1 VRRSRDRD
9 QGPGSKERGA
19 RGEKQEAG
27 CGLQSAIRDPRSLF
41 SILHSPS
48 SIFHSPSS
56 ILHSSLSPLL
66 PSLLPLAFL
75 LLFYFYP
82 IASILTLSF
91 APEGRLSLAAL
102 GKLFGTP
109 YYLQTLWFTAW
120 QAALSTLLTVG
131 LALPG
136 AYVFARYDFPGKS
149 LVQALTT
156 VPFVLPTIVV
166 ALAFTALLG
175 PRGLLNLA
183 LMAVLGLDRPPLD
196 LQYTLAI
203 ILLAHV
209 FYNYT
214 LVLRIVGTYWSN
226 LDPRLE
232 EAARMLGAGRWRA
245 FREVTLP
252 LLAPAIGAAALLVF
266 IFCFTSFGVILVL
279 GGPRFAT
286 LEVEIYRQTIQ
297 YLNLPLAAALSVIQV
312 VCTFALMAAYTRL
325 QARVTRPVE
334 LRPRRVTQRRLRG
347 WRAWLVVGANVG
359 LMLALLVAPLA
370 ALVERSLTLPAQAG
384 VSLAFYRQLFENPRG
399 SAFYVPPVAAVRNSV
414 GFALATVGLSVAL
427 GLMAAAVLD
436 GGGARGS
443 RLAGLR
449 RLLDPLFML
458 PLGTSAVTLGLG
470 YIVALDEPPL
480 DLRTSPLLVV
490 LAHTLVALPFVVR
503 SVLPA
508 LRSIDPRLRE
518 AAGLLG
524 ASPWRVWRDVD
535 LPIVARAVL
544 VGAVFAFTVSMGE
557 FGATSLI
564 ARPERP
570 TMPIAI
576 YRFLARPGVANYGQA
591 LAMSTL
597 LMLVCTLGFLAIERF
612 RVGEVG
618 EF

>member
-1 VRRSRDRD
+1 
-9 QGPGSKERGA
+9 
-19 RGEKQEAG
+19 
-27 CGLQSAIRDPRSLF
+27 
-41 SILHSPS
+41 
-48 SIFHSPSS
+48 
-56 ILHSSLSPLL
+56 
-66 PSLLPLAFL
+66 LPLVFL

-82 IASILTLSF
+82 LGSILALSF
-91 APEGRLSLAAL
+91 APEGQPSLAAVGEL
-102 GKLFGTP
+102 LRTP
-109 YYLQTLWFTAW
+109 YYLRTLWFTTW
-120 QAALSTLLTVG
+120 QAGLSTLLTVG

-156 VPFVLPTIVV
+156 VPFVLPTMVV

-175 PRGLLNLA
+175 PRGLVNAA
-183 LMAVLGLDRPPLD
+183 LMGALGLDRPPLD
-196 LQYTLAI
+196 LQYRLAI

-209 FYNYT
+209 FYNYA
-214 LVLRIVGTYWSN
+214 LVLRVVGTYWAN

-232 EAARMLGAGRWRA
+232 EAARVLGAGRWWA
-245 FREVTLP
+245 FREVTWPRLV
-252 LLAPAIGAAALLVF
+252 PAIGAAALLVF
-266 IFCFTSFGVILVL
+266 IFCFTSFGVVLVL

-286 LEVEIYRQTIQ
+286 LEVEIYRQTVH
-297 YLNLPLAAALSVIQV
+297 YLNLPLAAALSVVQILF
-312 VCTFALMAAYTRL
+312 TLALMGVYTRL
-325 QARVTRPVE
+325 QARVARPVE
-334 LRPRRVTQRRLRG
+334 LRSRRATQHRAHT
-347 WRAWLVVGANVG
+347 WRARLVVGANVG
-359 LMLALLVAPLA
+359 LMLALLVAPLV
-370 ALVERSLTLPAQAG
+370 ALLARSVTLSGAGG
-384 VSLAFYRQLFENPRG
+384 VSLASYVQLFENPRG

-414 GFALATVGLSVAL
+414 GFALATTGLSVVL
-427 GLMAAAVLD
+427 GLMAAAMLD
-436 GGGARGS
+436 GAGAAGGGGTAHRPRRRGQHV
-443 RLAGLR
+443 R

-470 YIVALDEPPL
+470 YVVALDEPPL
-480 DLRTSPLLVV
+480 NLRTSPLLVV

-508 LRSIDPRLRE
+508 LRTIDPHLRQ
-518 AAGLLG
+518 AAAVLG
-524 ASPWRVWRDVD
+524 ASPWRVWWEVD

-570 TMPIAI
+570 TMPVAI
-576 YRFLARPGVANYGQA
+576 YRFLARPGAANYGQA

>member
-1 VRRSRDRD
+1 M
-9 QGPGSKERGA
+9 
-19 RGEKQEAG
+19 
-27 CGLQSAIRDPRSLF
+27 
-41 SILHSPS
+41 
-48 SIFHSPSS
+48 
-56 ILHSSLSPLL
+56 
-66 PSLLPLAFL
+66 PLAFL
-75 LLFYFYP
+75 FIFYFYP
-82 IASILTLSF
+82 LVSILALSF
-91 APEGRLSLAAL
+91 APDGHFDPAAL

-109 YYLQTLWFTAW
+109 YYLQTLWFTTW

-156 VPFVLPTIVV
+156 IPFVLPTIVV

-175 PRGLLNLA
+175 PNGLLNLA
-183 LMAVLGLDRPPLD
+183 LIRLLGLDRPPLN
-196 LQYTLAI
+196 LQHTLTI

-214 LVLRIVGTYWSN
+214 LVLRIVGTYWAN
-226 LDPRLE
+226 LDPRLG
-232 EAARMLGAGRWRA
+232 EAARLLGANRWRA
-245 FREVTLP
+245 FREVMLP

-266 IFCFTSFGVILVL
+266 IFCFTSFGVVLVL

-286 LEVEIYRQTIQ
+286 LEVEIYRQTVH
-297 YLNLPLAAALSVIQV
+297 YLNLPLAAVLSIVQILF
-312 VCTFALMAAYTRL
+312 TFTLMAVYTRL
-325 QARVTRPVE
+325 QVRRRGMLE
-334 LRPRRVTQRRLRG
+334 LRPRQVTQRRPHG
-347 WRAWLVVGANVG
+347 WREWLIVGINVG
-359 LMLALLVAPLA
+359 LMLALLAAPLI
-370 ALVERSLTLPAQAG
+370 ALVERSLTLSATG
-384 VSLAFYRQLFENPRG
+384 GMSLTFYRQLFHDPRG
-399 SAFYVPPVAAVRNSV
+399 SAFYVPPVTAVRYSV
-414 GFALATVGLSVAL
+414 GFALVTVGLSVVL

-436 GGGARGS
+436 NWGSAPSARSPRTRG
-443 RLAGLR
+443 RWLR
-449 RLLDPLFML
+449 RLLDPIFML

-480 DLRTSPLLVV
+480 NLRTSPLLVV
-490 LAHTLVALPFVVR
+490 IAHTLVALPFVVR
-503 SVLPA
+503 SVLPV
-508 LRSIDPRLRE
+508 LRSIHPHLRE
-518 AAGLLG
+518 AAALLG
-524 ASPWRVWRDVD
+524 ASPWCVWREVD

-570 TMPIAI
+570 TMPIVI
-576 YRFLARPGVANYGQA
+576 YRFLSRPGVANYGQA

>member
-1 VRRSRDRD
+1 MQD
-9 QGPGSKERGA
+9 
-19 RGEKQEAG
+19 AG
-27 CGLQSAIRDPRSLF
+27 QR
-41 SILHSPS
+41 
-48 SIFHSPSS
+48 
-56 ILHSSLSPLL
+56 LL
-66 PSLLPLAFL
+66 LASCILPLAFL

-82 IASILTLSF
+82 LFSILTLSF
-91 APEGRLSLAAL
+91 APEGHFSLAPL
-102 GKLFGTP
+102 EKLFSTP
-109 YYLQTLWFTAW
+109 YYVHVLWFTTW
-120 QAALSTLLTVG
+120 QATLSTLLTVG

-175 PRGLLNLA
+175 PHGLINLA
-183 LMAVLGLDRPPLD
+183 LMGLLGLDRPPLN
-196 LQYTLAI
+196 LQHTLAI
-203 ILLAHV
+203 ILLAHI

-214 LVLRIVGTYWSN
+214 LVLRIVGTYWAN

-232 EAARMLGAGRWRA
+232 EAARMLGANRWRA

-252 LLAPAIGAAALLVF
+252 LLTPAIGAAALLVF
-266 IFCFTSFGVILVL
+266 VFCFTSFGVILVL

-286 LEVEIYRQTIQ
+286 LEVEIYHQTIH
-297 YLNLPLAAALSVIQV
+297 YLNLPLAAALSVVQILF
-312 VCTFALMAAYTRL
+312 TFALMAAYTRL
-325 QARVTRPVE
+325 QARTTLPLE
-334 LRPRRVTQRRLRG
+334 LRPRQVTQRWPRY
-347 WRAWLVVGANVG
+347 WREWLVVGANVG
-359 LMLALLVAPLA
+359 LMLVLLVTPLA
-370 ALVERSLTLPAQAG
+370 ALVERSLTLSTTGG
-384 VSLAFYRQLFENPRG
+384 VSLAFYRQLFYNPRG

-414 GFALATVGLSVAL
+414 GFALATMGLSVVL

-436 GGGARGS
+436 SQNPARSPRG
-443 RLAGLR
+443 RGRWLR
-449 RLLDPLFML
+449 RLLDPIFML

-470 YIVALDEPPL
+470 FIVALDEPPL
-480 DLRTSPLLVV
+480 NLRTSPLLVV

-508 LRSIDPRLRE
+508 LRSIHPRLRE
-518 AAGLLG
+518 AAALLG
-524 ASPWRVWRDVD
+524 ASPWRVWREVD

-544 VGAVFAFTVSMGE
+544 VGAVFAFTISMGE

-576 YRFLARPGVANYGQA
+576 YRFLGRPGTVNYGQA

-612 RVGEVG
+612 RLGEVG

>member
-1 VRRSRDRD
+1 M
-9 QGPGSKERGA
+9 SKWVDEDAGKGA
-19 RGEKQEAG
+19 PYPH
-27 CGLQSAIRDPRSLF
+27 LLIPRLLIY
-41 SILHSPS
+41 SI
-48 SIFHSPSS
+48 
-56 ILHSSLSPLL
+56 PLT
-66 PSLLPLAFL
+66 FL
-75 LLFYFYP
+75 LVFYFYP

-91 APEGRLSLAAL
+91 APEGRFDPAAL
-102 GKLFGTP
+102 GKLFSTP
-109 YYLQTLWFTAW
+109 YYLQTLWFTTW

-175 PRGLLNLA
+175 PHGLLNLA
-183 LMAVLGLDRPPLD
+183 LMGLLGLDQPPLD
-196 LQYTLAI
+196 LQHTLTV

-214 LVLRIVGTYWSN
+214 LVLRMVGTYWAN
-226 LDPRLE
+226 LDPQLG
-232 EAARMLGAGRWRA
+232 EAARLLGANRWRA
-245 FREVTLP
+245 FREVALP

-266 IFCFTSFGVILVL
+266 IFCFTSFGVVLVL

-286 LEVEIYRQTIQ
+286 LEVEIYHQTIH
-297 YLNLPLAAALSVIQV
+297 YLNLPLAAALSLIQIIF
-312 VCTFALMAAYTRL
+312 TFTLMATYTRL
-325 QARVTRPVE
+325 QARKTLPLE
-334 LRPRRVTQRRLRG
+334 LRPRQVTQRRPRR
-347 WRAWLVVGANVG
+347 WREWLVVGTNVG
-359 LMLALLVAPLA
+359 LMLVLLVAPLV
-370 ALVERSLTLPAQAG
+370 ALVERSLTLSTTGG
-384 VSLAFYRQLFENPRG
+384 VSLAFYRQLFYNPRG

-414 GFALATVGLSVAL
+414 GFALATVGLSVVL

-436 GGGARGS
+436 NAGTDSARGS
-443 RLAGLR
+443 GSSARSPRPRGRWLR
-449 RLLDPLFML
+449 RLLDPVFML

-480 DLRTSPLLVV
+480 NLRTSPLLIV

-508 LRSIDPRLRE
+508 LRSIHPHLRE
-518 AAGLLG
+518 AAALLG
-524 ASPWRVWRDVD
+524 ASPWHVWREVD
-535 LPIVARAVL
+535 LPIVARSVL
-544 VGAVFAFTVSMGE
+544 VGAVFAFTISMGE

-570 TMPIAI
+570 TMPVAI
-576 YRFLARPGVANYGQA
+576 YRFLGRPGTANYGQA

-597 LMLVCTLGFLAIERF
+597 LMLVCTLGFLALERF

>member
-1 VRRSRDRD
+1 MQD
-9 QGPGSKERGA
+9 
-19 RGEKQEAG
+19 AG
-27 CGLQSAIRDPRSLF
+27 QR
-41 SILHSPS
+41 
-48 SIFHSPSS
+48 
-56 ILHSSLSPLL
+56 LL
-66 PSLLPLAFL
+66 LASCILPLAFL

-82 IASILTLSF
+82 LFSILTLSF
-91 APEGRLSLAAL
+91 APEGHFSLAPL
-102 GKLFGTP
+102 EKLFSTP
-109 YYLQTLWFTAW
+109 YYVHVLWFTTW
-120 QAALSTLLTVG
+120 QATLSTLLTVG

-175 PRGLLNLA
+175 PHGLINLA
-183 LMAVLGLDRPPLD
+183 LMGLLGLDRPPLN
-196 LQYTLAI
+196 LQHTLAI
-203 ILLAHV
+203 ILLAHI

-214 LVLRIVGTYWSN
+214 LVLRIVGTYWAN

-232 EAARMLGAGRWRA
+232 EAARMLGANRWRA

-252 LLAPAIGAAALLVF
+252 LLTPAIGAAALLVF
-266 IFCFTSFGVILVL
+266 VFCFTSFGVILVL

-286 LEVEIYRQTIQ
+286 LEVEIYHQTIH
-297 YLNLPLAAALSVIQV
+297 YLNLPLAAALSVVQILF
-312 VCTFALMAAYTRL
+312 TFALMAAYTRL
-325 QARVTRPVE
+325 QARTTLPLE
-334 LRPRRVTQRRLRG
+334 LRPRQVTQRWPRY
-347 WRAWLVVGANVG
+347 WREWLVVGANVG
-359 LMLALLVAPLA
+359 LMLMLLVTPLA
-370 ALVERSLTLPAQAG
+370 ALVERSLTLSTTGG
-384 VSLAFYRQLFENPRG
+384 VSLAFYRQLFYNPRG

-414 GFALATVGLSVAL
+414 GFALATMGLSVVL

-436 GGGARGS
+436 SQNPARSPRG
-443 RLAGLR
+443 RGRWLR

-470 YIVALDEPPL
+470 FIVALDEPPL
-480 DLRTSPLLVV
+480 NLRTSPLLVV

-508 LRSIDPRLRE
+508 LRSIHPRLRE
-518 AAGLLG
+518 AAALLG
-524 ASPWRVWRDVD
+524 ASPWRVWREVD

-544 VGAVFAFTVSMGE
+544 VGAVFAFTISMGE

-576 YRFLARPGVANYGQA
+576 YRFLGRPGTVNYGQA

-612 RVGEVG
+612 RAGEVG

>member
-1 VRRSRDRD
+1 MQD
-9 QGPGSKERGA
+9 
-19 RGEKQEAG
+19 AG
-27 CGLQSAIRDPRSLF
+27 QR
-41 SILHSPS
+41 
-48 SIFHSPSS
+48 
-56 ILHSSLSPLL
+56 LL
-66 PSLLPLAFL
+66 LASCILPLAFL

-82 IASILTLSF
+82 LFSILTLSF
-91 APEGRLSLAAL
+91 APEGHFSLAPL
-102 GKLFGTP
+102 EKLFSTP
-109 YYLQTLWFTAW
+109 YYVHVLWFTTW
-120 QAALSTLLTVG
+120 QATLSTLLTVG

-175 PRGLLNLA
+175 PHGLINLA
-183 LMAVLGLDRPPLD
+183 LMGLLGLDRPPLN
-196 LQYTLAI
+196 LQHTLAI
-203 ILLAHV
+203 ILLAHI

-214 LVLRIVGTYWSN
+214 LVLRIVGTYWAN

-232 EAARMLGAGRWRA
+232 EAARMLGANRWRA

-252 LLAPAIGAAALLVF
+252 LLTPAIGAAALLVF
-266 IFCFTSFGVILVL
+266 VFCFTSFGVILVL

-286 LEVEIYRQTIQ
+286 LEVEIYHQTIH
-297 YLNLPLAAALSVIQV
+297 YLNLPLAAALSVVQILF
-312 VCTFALMAAYTRL
+312 TFALMAAYTRL
-325 QARVTRPVE
+325 QARTTLPLE
-334 LRPRRVTQRRLRG
+334 LRPRQVTQRWPRY
-347 WRAWLVVGANVG
+347 WREWLVVGANVV
-359 LMLALLVAPLA
+359 LMLVLLVTPLA
-370 ALVERSLTLPAQAG
+370 ALVERSLTLSTTGG
-384 VSLAFYRQLFENPRG
+384 VSLAFYRQLFYNPRG

-414 GFALATVGLSVAL
+414 GFALATMGLSVVL

-436 GGGARGS
+436 SQNPARSPRG
-443 RLAGLR
+443 RGRWLR
-449 RLLDPLFML
+449 RLLDPIFML

-470 YIVALDEPPL
+470 FIVALDEPPL
-480 DLRTSPLLVV
+480 NLRTTPLLVV

-508 LRSIDPRLRE
+508 LRSIHPRLRE
-518 AAGLLG
+518 AAALLG
-524 ASPWRVWRDVD
+524 ASPWRVWREVD

-544 VGAVFAFTVSMGE
+544 VGAVFAFTISMGE

-576 YRFLARPGVANYGQA
+576 YRFLGRPGTVNYGQA

-612 RVGEVG
+612 RAGEVG

>member
-1 VRRSRDRD
+1 MGR
-9 QGPGSKERGA
+9 QGDKGRGGQGDKERG
-19 RGEKQEAG
+19 RR
-27 CGLQSAIRDPRSLF
+27 LQSLV
-41 SILHSPS
+41 
-48 SIFHSPSS
+48 
-56 ILHSSLSPLL
+56 SSLQSSPFSLL
-66 PSLLPLAFL
+66 AFLPLAFL
-75 LLFYFYP
+75 FLFYFYP
-82 IASILTLSF
+82 LSSILTLSF
-91 APEGRLSLAAL
+91 APEGSFSLAAL
-102 GKLFGTP
+102 GKLFSSS
-109 YYLQTLWFTAW
+109 YHLETLWFTVW

-183 LMAVLGLDRPPLD
+183 LMGLLGLDRPPLD

-214 LVLRIVGTYWSN
+214 LVLRIVGTYWAN

-252 LLAPAIGAAALLVF
+252 LLWPAIGAAALLVF
-266 IFCFTSFGVILVL
+266 VFCFTSFGVILVL

-297 YLNLPLAAALSVIQV
+297 YLNLPLAAALSLLQILF
-312 VCTFALMAAYTRL
+312 TFGLMAAYTRL
-325 QARVTRPVE
+325 QARVTFQVE
-334 LRPRRVTQRRLRG
+334 LRPRRVTQRRLR
-347 WRAWLVVGANVG
+347 RPRQWLAVLLNVG
-359 LMLALLVAPLA
+359 LMLALLAAPLA
-370 ALVERSLTLPAQAG
+370 ALVERSLTLPKAGG
-384 VSLAFYRQLFENPRG
+384 VSLVFYRQLFENPRG

-414 GFALATVGLSVAL
+414 GFALATVGLSVVL

-436 GGGARGS
+436 GRSSARNHRPRG
-443 RLAGLR
+443 RGRGLQ
-449 RLLDPLFML
+449 RLLDPIFML

-470 YIVALDEPPL
+470 YIVALDQPPL

-508 LRSIDPRLRE
+508 LRSINPRLRE
-518 AAGLLG
+518 AAALLG
-524 ASPWRVWRDVD
+524 ASPWRVWREVD

-564 ARPERP
+564 ARPEHP
-570 TMPIAI
+570 TMPVAI
-576 YRFLARPGVANYGQA
+576 YRFLARPGAANYGQA

-597 LMLVCTLGFLAIERF
+597 LMLVCTAGFLAIERF

>member
-1 VRRSRDRD
+1 MRLDKGVGE
-9 QGPGSKERGA
+9 QGQGRTRKE
-19 RGEKQEAG
+19 QHN
-27 CGLQSAIRDPRSLF
+27 LLV
-41 SILHSPS
+41 
-48 SIFHSPSS
+48 
-56 ILHSSLSPLL
+56 SLSPCLL
-66 PSLLPLAFL
+66 VSIPLAFL

-91 APEGRLSLAAL
+91 APEGHFDPAAL
-102 GKLFGTP
+102 AKLFRTP
-109 YYLQTLWFTAW
+109 YYLHILWFTTW

-136 AYVFARYDFPGKS
+136 AYIFARYDFPGKS

-175 PRGLLNLA
+175 PRGVLNLA
-183 LMAVLGLDRPPLD
+183 LMELLRLDRPPLD
-196 LQYTLAI
+196 LQHTLTV
-203 ILLAHV
+203 ILLVHV

-214 LVLRIVGTYWSN
+214 LVLRIVGTYWAN
-226 LDPRLE
+226 LDLRLE

-252 LLAPAIGAAALLVF
+252 LLIPAIGAAALLVF

-286 LEVEIYRQTIQ
+286 LEVEIYRQTIH
-297 YLNLPLAAALSVIQV
+297 YLNLPLAAALSVLQILF
-312 VCTFALMAAYTRL
+312 TFALMVVYTRL
-325 QARVTRPVE
+325 QARTTLPLELQPRQVTQH
-334 LRPRRVTQRRLRG
+334 RPRR
-347 WRAWLVVGANVG
+347 WREWLAIGANVG
-359 LMLALLVAPLA
+359 LMMALLVTPLV
-370 ALVERSLTLPAQAG
+370 ALVERSLTLSPTEG
-384 VSLAFYRQLFENPRG
+384 VSLDFYRRLFENPRG

-414 GFALATVGLSVAL
+414 GFALATVGLSVVL
-427 GLMAAAVLD
+427 GLMAAAVLVN
-436 GGGARGS
+436 RGS
-443 RLAGLR
+443 SPSVRSPRLRGRWLQ
-449 RLLDPLFML
+449 RLLDPIFML

-480 DLRTSPLLVV
+480 NLRTSPLLVV

-508 LRSIDPRLRE
+508 LRSINPRLRE
-518 AAGLLG
+518 AAALLG
-524 ASPWRVWRDVD
+524 ASPWRVWREVD

-570 TMPIAI
+570 TMPVAI
-576 YRFLARPGVANYGQA
+576 YRFLGRPGTANYGQA